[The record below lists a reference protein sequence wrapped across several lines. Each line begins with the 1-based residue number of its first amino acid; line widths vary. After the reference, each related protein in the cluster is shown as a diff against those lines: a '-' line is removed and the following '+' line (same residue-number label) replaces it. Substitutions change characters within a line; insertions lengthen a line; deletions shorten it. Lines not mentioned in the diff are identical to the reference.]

1 MYVVSAMAMYMHMY
15 IMRVYII
22 TIGRRTFYRLAKF
35 CSKFLR
41 VLLKLMATIFNNL
54 FSFTKC

>member
-1 MYVVSAMAMYMHMY
+1 MAMYMHMY